1 MIHPLTHVARSNDL
15 SLHEVLHRL
24 ERHEV
29 VDGVI
34 LIGSTG
40 AGMLTD
46 VSDYDLYIVLSSMPA
61 PLQVGVTWIAGR
73 LTDLV
78 FEHTTAVDRYLTQDD
93 PAPTS
98 TGQERLIRYATT
110 GRIVLDRHGRLDRVR
125 GRAPANAASTPPD
138 DIEIYNA
145 WFRINYNLLQTR
157 RLLASDDPVYL
168 SAVDIRLLYMT
179 AEVVVGYF
187 HVRGLPWRGEKEAIR
202 YLTDHDAEFLSAF
215 HAFVTAPDRAGK
227 MHAYERLATLAL
239 TPLGGI
245 WPGTVTALQFEGA
258 SDRSTATVNEALSFW
273 DALLAT

>member
-1 MIHPLTHVARSNDL
+1 MIHPLTHVVRSNDL

-40 AGMLTD
+40 AGMLTEA
-46 VSDYDLYIVLSSMPA
+46 SDYDLYIVLSSMPA
-61 PLQVGVTWIAGR
+61 PLHVGVTWIAGR

-78 FEHTTAVDRYLTQDD
+78 FERTTAVDGYLTQDD

-138 DIEIYNA
+138 DTEIYNA

-187 HVRGLPWRGEKEAIR
+187 HVRGLPWHGEKEAIR
-202 YLTDHDAEFLSAF
+202 YVTDHDAGFLSAF
-215 HAFVTAPDRAGK
+215 NASVTAPDRAGK
-227 MHAYERLATLAL
+227 IHAYERLAALAL
-239 TPLGGI
+239 APLGGI
-245 WPGTVTALQFEGA
+245 WPGAATALQFEGA
-258 SDRSTATVNEALSFW
+258 SDLSTATVDEALSFW
-273 DALLAT
+273 DRLLAD

>member
-1 MIHPLTHVARSNDL
+1 
-15 SLHEVLHRL
+15 
-24 ERHEV
+24 
-29 VDGVI
+29 
-34 LIGSTG
+34 
-40 AGMLTD
+40 MLTE

-61 PLQVGVTWIAGR
+61 PLHVGLTWIAGR

-78 FEHTTAVDRYLTQDD
+78 FERTTAVDRYLTQDD

-125 GRAPANAASTPPD
+125 GRAPANAGTTPPD
-138 DIEIYNA
+138 DTTNYNA
-145 WFRINYNLLQTR
+145 WFGINYNLLQTR
-157 RLLASDDPVYL
+157 RLLASGDPVYL